1 MQKHLNLCLGINQP
15 ISESLIN
22 VEQFHDFGINIYD
35 NKNQILWQVKI
46 ENILQH
52 QSRNII
58 KKVSINTTR
67 EAVN

>member
-15 ISESLIN
+15 ISESRIN

-67 EAVN
+67 EAVI